1 MFTEDNPII
10 GKRIEL
16 ISTNDPYTKL
26 SVGEFGTIRFVD
38 DYGTIF
44 VDWDNGSKLGM
55 IPGVDKYRIIH
66 D

>member
-1 MFTEDNPII
+1 MFTEDNPLI

-16 ISTNDPYTKL
+16 VSTTDKYTNL
-26 SVGEFGTIRFVD
+26 TVGEFGTIRFVD